1 MITNLITK
9 YSLVSITAV
18 AVMTSALAFTATP
31 SFAQRERPVKRKDA
45 EDSNRQSPPVDDGF
59 LRGQISTVTE
69 TLVSQDKVADA
80 KTLSK
85 QLDQNRDSVELPTL
99 ESAPLTGQQIY
110 AQASE
115 SVLVLSKVFN
125 CNRCTRWH
133 DRSSGAFA
141 ITEDGIVVTNY
152 HVVAGAQDDERTIVA
167 TTRDGRVYP
176 VKEVITANKVNDIAV
191 LRLELPDGESLKP
204 LKLANEAHP
213 GETAYA
219 ISHPVGRF
227 YTLTQGIVSRNAI
240 VRAKD
245 GRSERMFIT
254 ADFAKGSS
262 GSPILNGRGEIIGM
276 VAATESIYYTQTQ
289 EEQKNLQM
297 VFKNCV
303 PSHSIRSLLEGGKE
317 EKDDSK

>member
-1 MITNLITK
+1 MIRNTTL
-9 YSLVSITAV
+9 SAV
-18 AVMTSALAFTATP
+18 ACLVAFTAISLLSTDIY
-31 SFAQRERPVKRKDA
+31 SQRERPSKRND
-45 EDSNRQSPPVDDGF
+45 DTQTNRKSKPVDDGF
-59 LRGQISTVTE
+59 LRGQISTITDSLVTDE
-69 TLVSQDKVADA
+69 KVADA
-80 KTLSK
+80 SELSS
-85 QLDQNRDSVELPTL
+85 QLDKNRGSVELPTI
-99 ESAPLTGQQIY
+99 ESAPLSGQEIY

-115 SVLVLSKVFN
+115 SVLVLSKVFK

-141 ITEDGIVVTNY
+141 ITADGIIVTNY
-152 HVVAGAQDDERTIVA
+152 HVVAGSQPDERTIVA
-167 TTRDGRVYP
+167 TTRDGRVFP
-176 VKEVITANKVNDIAV
+176 VKEVITASKVNDIAV
-191 LRLELPDGESLKP
+191 LRLELPDGESLRP
-204 LKLANEAHP
+204 LKLAEEAHP

-262 GSPILNGRGEIIGM
+262 GSPILNNRGEIIGM

-303 PSHSIRSLLEGGKE
+303 PSHSIRNLLKPSE
-317 EKDDSK
+317 DDTDESK

>member
-1 MITNLITK
+1 MFRNTPLSVTVLAI
-9 YSLVSITAV
+9 
-18 AVMTSALAFTATP
+18 AFTAIGLISSDTL
-31 SFAQRERPVKRKDA
+31 AQRERPSKRKNDTQ
-45 EDSNRQSPPVDDGF
+45 SNRKSPPVDDGF
-59 LRGQISTVTE
+59 LRGQISTITDN
-69 TLVSQDKVADA
+69 LVSNEKVADA
-80 KTLSK
+80 NELSS
-85 QLDQNRDSVELPTL
+85 QLDVNRGSVELPSI
-99 ESAPLTGQQIY
+99 ESAPLSGQEIY

-115 SVLVLSKVFN
+115 SVLVLSKVFK

-141 ITEDGIVVTNY
+141 ITADGIIVTNY
-152 HVVAGAQDDERTIVA
+152 HVVAGAQPDEKTIVA
-167 TTRDGRVYP
+167 TTRDGRVFP
-176 VKEVITANKVNDIAV
+176 VKEVITASKVNDIAV
-191 LRLELPDGESLKP
+191 LRLELPDGESLRP
-204 LKLANEAHP
+204 LKLAEEAHP

-262 GSPILNGRGEIIGM
+262 GSPILNSRGEIIGM

-303 PSHSIRSLLEGGKE
+303 PSHSIRNLLNSGE
-317 EKDDSK
+317 EDTNETK